1 MGFLLLLTLAQ
12 NLSRSSSG
20 LRGSGP
26 SLVTWQQQQ
35 QQQCVDTGLL
45 PGVGD
50 VRGLDITGARLLTTA
65 LETVGWIVQL
75 GV

>member
-1 MGFLLLLTLAQ
+1 
-12 NLSRSSSG
+12 
-20 LRGSGP
+20 
-26 SLVTWQQQQ
+26 LVTWQQQQQ